1 MKFGDTIIRN
11 LTEADIE
18 DGVLKEHGDPK
29 RDTGSPEHGVQKDD
43 DPKRK
48 KRKK

>member
-1 MKFGDTIIRN
+1 MIRN

-29 RDTGSPEHGVQKDD
+29 KHGAQDED

-48 KRKK
+48 NKEKK